1 MNTKTSKLTEL
12 SDLREYA
19 KMINNLRVQ
28 SLVPMLTSDF
38 VYESQMVMEPI
49 KSRSEFLDYMDS
61 KLEMIVKTGSIVF
74 AEMGTIEAYFQL
86 RPCVILAQDD
96 KDNLIGTALAEVEGN
111 ELKRIDLCI
120 LPSPET
126 AVRSGEYPG

>member
-12 SDLREYA
+12 SALREYA

-28 SLVPMLTSDF
+28 SLVPMLASDF

-49 KSRSEFLDYMDS
+49 KSRSEFLDYMGS

-120 LPSPET
+120 LPPPET

>member
-12 SDLREYA
+12 SALREYA

-28 SLVPMLTSDF
+28 SLVPMLASDF

-49 KSRSEFLDYMDS
+49 KSRSEFLDYMGS

-74 AEMGTIEAYFQL
+74 AEMGTIETYFQL
-86 RPCVILAQDD
+86 RPCVILAQD
-96 KDNLIGTALAEVEGN
+96 V
-111 ELKRIDLCI
+111 
-120 LPSPET
+120 
-126 AVRSGEYPG
+126 

>member
-12 SDLREYA
+12 SALREYA
-19 KMINNLRVQ
+19 KMINNL
-28 SLVPMLTSDF
+28 STMFLVPMLASDF
-38 VYESQMVMEPI
+38 VYESQMVMEPL
-49 KSRSEFLDYMDS
+49 KSRSEFLNYMDS
-61 KLEMIVKTGSIVF
+61 KLEMIAKNGSIVF

-96 KDNLIGTALAEVEGN
+96 KNNLTGTALAEVKSN

-120 LPSPET
+120 IPPPET
-126 AVRSGEYPG
+126 ASRSGVYPR

>member
-12 SDLREYA
+12 SALREYA
-19 KMINNLRVQ
+19 KMINNL
-28 SLVPMLTSDF
+28 STKCLAPILASDF

-49 KSRSEFLDYMDS
+49 KFRSEFLDYMDS

-96 KDNLIGTALAEVEGN
+96 KDNLLGTALAEVEGN
-111 ELKRIDLCI
+111 ELKRIDLCV
-120 LPSPET
+120 LPPPET

>member
-1 MNTKTSKLTEL
+1 MNTKTSELTEL
-12 SDLREYA
+12 SALREYA
-19 KMINNLRVQ
+19 KMINNL
-28 SLVPMLTSDF
+28 STKYLSPILASDF

-49 KSRSEFLDYMDS
+49 KSRNEFLDYMDS

>member
-1 MNTKTSKLTEL
+1 
-12 SDLREYA
+12 
-19 KMINNLRVQ
+19 MINNLRVQ